1 MNGSG
6 TLFQHLIADLR
17 EVIDMDADEIFEMYD
32 ELEVILRR
40 HGLQIGTMTGT
51 YSNPIC
57 LKITIEERDKEVQN
71 E

>member
-1 MNGSG
+1 
-6 TLFQHLIADLR
+6 
-17 EVIDMDADEIFEMYD
+17 MDADEIFEMYD

-57 LKITIEERDKEVQN
+57 LKITIEERDKEN
-71 E
+71 DDE